1 MWWDEQAGLR
11 LLRNTVSTKASF
23 KVKVEFLT
31 LDGFFNRRESILR
44 LCLLPKLYLVDL
56 RAVQLLITTQNRRE
70 IKPQHSNIAI
80 LSQPIQTLTNIIMG
94 KRIKVGPLVK
104 NVY

>member
-1 MWWDEQAGLR
+1 M
-11 LLRNTVSTKASF
+11 V
-23 KVKVEFLT
+23 FL
-31 LDGFFNRRESILR
+31 NRREIILR

-70 IKPQHSNIAI
+70 IKLQHSNTAI

-94 KRIKVGPLVK
+94 KRMKVGSLVKKCLLVK
-104 NVY
+104 NSTKTVLVKLDRHKNKITKQKKPKRG